1 MERITY
7 KKLLEWK
14 SKTNRKPLIVNGAR
28 QVGKTWLLKEFG
40 KKEYKNIAYV
50 SLDKKKEAADVFE
63 NDFDTDRII
72 RQLSAIIGID
82 IMPETTLN
90 TTWLW
95 QVRCLEFRCTKT
107 IRFLSARSI

>member
-1 MERITY
+1 MERIAY

-82 IMPETTLN
+82 IMPETTL
-90 TTWLW
+90 LVLDEI
-95 QVRCLEFRCTKT
+95 QSCPRA
-107 IRFLSARSI
+107 LSSLKYFCEDAS